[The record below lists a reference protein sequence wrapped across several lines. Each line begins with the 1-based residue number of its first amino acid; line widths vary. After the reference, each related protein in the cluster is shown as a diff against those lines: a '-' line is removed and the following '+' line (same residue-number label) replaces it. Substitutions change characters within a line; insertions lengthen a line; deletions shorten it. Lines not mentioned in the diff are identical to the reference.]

1 MTVTVVEK
9 NPDDLSMT
17 ITAEFTAP
25 VDRVWQVWT
34 DPRQLERWW
43 GPPTYPATVVD
54 HDLAPGGRVSYY
66 MTSPEGEK
74 YHGWWRVLTVEA
86 PGSLEFE
93 DGFSDEQ
100 GNENREL
107 PVTTVQVRLEP
118 QGSGTVMTIRSRYA
132 SAEAMQQLLEMGM
145 EEGMTAALGQI
156 DELLAA

>member
-54 HDLAPGGRVSYY
+54 HDLAPGGRISYF